1 MIGDYIID
9 NREAIM
15 EYSDILEGIK
25 NKFEP
30 KIRKVLE
37 AMREVLK
44 NEGYAVG
51 EVYDMHDD
59 VYRWSF
65 LVCRDKSVEGD
76 YNPSDLQ
83 DNDVDITFI
92 IAESHEYDGTEN
104 GLNFMVNIVEVGGS
118 ILGGMCPFNYTE
130 DVWVDINDPD
140 AIEERFSYF
149 EQSDPESI
157 IDLL

>member
-1 MIGDYIID
+1 
-9 NREAIM
+9 M
-15 EYSDILEGIK
+15 EYSEIMEGIK
-25 NKFEP
+25 DKFEP

-59 VYRWSF
+59 EYRWAF
-65 LVCRDKSVEGD
+65 LVCRDKSVKGD

-83 DNDVDITFI
+83 DDDIDITFV
-92 IAESHEYDGTEN
+92 IAESCEYDGTEN
-104 GLNFMVNIVEVGGS
+104 GLNFKVDIVEVGGS

-130 DVWVDINDPD
+130 QVWVDINDTE
-140 AIEERFSYF
+140 AIEERFSLF
-149 EQSDPESI
+149 EQADPDSVL
-157 IDLL
+157 DLLT